1 MAKRLLNCFSSDFLN
16 MTKEELKLAIRANEG
31 RTIVSENIVT
41 QEPFSHGITNS
52 EVARAFGAD
61 LILLNTFDMDKKFIW
76 GLPKSKEPIKL
87 LKKLVGRPIGVNLE
101 PVDLSASMLE
111 DLDTISKGR
120 ICSEETLEKANE
132 LAFDFICLT
141 GNPATGVSNSEIIK
155 GIKLAKRIFKGL
167 IIAGKMHGSGVDES
181 FVSLEIIKEFVAAGA
196 DIIMVPAVGTIPG
209 FTQNDLIEIV
219 KFVKKNDCL
228 IMTAIGTSQE
238 SGRKEMIRDIAIQN
252 KIAGVDIQHIGDG
265 SHSGIAP
272 YENIF
277 EMSLALRGSRHTVR
291 LVAASINR

>member
-1 MAKRLLNCFSSDFLN
+1 MQKRLLNCFSSDFIN
-16 MTKEELKLAIRANEG
+16 ITKEELKSAIKANEG

-76 GLPKSKEPIKL
+76 GLEESKDPINL

-101 PVDLSASMLE
+101 PVDFSASMLE
-111 DLDTISKGR
+111 KIDLIPKGR
-120 ICSEETLEKANE
+120 ICSKESLKEASE
-132 LAFDFICLT
+132 LGFDFICLT
-141 GNPATGVSNSEIIK
+141 GNPATGVSNREIAK
-155 GIKLAKRIFKGL
+155 AVKLAKEFFNGL
-167 IIAGKMHGSGVDES
+167 IIAGKMHGSGVDEDFINLAS
-181 FVSLEIIKEFVAAGA
+181 IKEFIESGA
-196 DIIMVPAVGTIPG
+196 DVIMVPAVGTIPG
-209 FTQNDLIEIV
+209 FTQDKLVEIV
-219 KFVKKNDCL
+219 NFVKRHNCL

-238 SGRKEMIRDIAIQN
+238 SGRKEMIREIAIQN
-252 KIAGVDIQHIGDG
+252 KIAGADIQHIGDG

-277 EMSLALRGSRHTVR
+277 EMSLALRGTRHTIR
-291 LVAASINR
+291 LIAASINR